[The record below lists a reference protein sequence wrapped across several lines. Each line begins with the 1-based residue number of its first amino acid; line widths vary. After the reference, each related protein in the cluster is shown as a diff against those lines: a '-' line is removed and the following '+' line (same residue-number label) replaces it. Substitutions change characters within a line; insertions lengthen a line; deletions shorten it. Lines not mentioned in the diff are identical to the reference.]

1 MADFGALPP
10 EINSTRMYSGS
21 GSGPLL
27 ASAAAWDA
35 LAVEL
40 ENFAI
45 GISSTLSELQRHS
58 WSGAASSAMAAAA
71 APYVAWATTT
81 AAQAA
86 ETAGRARAAAAAY
99 EGAFAATVPPAV
111 VIANRTLLVALT
123 ATNFFGQNTPAI
135 AATEAAYAQMWAQDA
150 AAMYG
155 YATSASEAA
164 TLTPFG
170 QPPQTTNPSRQ
181 SATAAAVGQTL
192 NTLVGNSPTTL
203 TQLTSAT
210 PLSSAAPPDASASSV
225 ATAIID
231 AFAPVTAFDDV
242 LNSTVLGFLIPKTIF
257 QGGSYFLAAQR
268 TGVQGPD
275 LPVHPP
281 APEGAAATISTW
293 SSPGPSNPVLAN
305 VGRGTPVGGLS
316 VPQNW
321 TAATPAAGPVTE
333 SAPPA
338 ETRFKALPTWAN
350 PTHTSA
356 GIPATGQIN
365 NSATRRGSNAVYR
378 MRDRRYQM
386 PRPTLGG

>member
-10 EINSTRMYSGS
+10 EINSTRMYSGP
-21 GSGPLL
+21 GSSPLL

-45 GISSTLSELQRHS
+45 GISSTLSELQGQS

-81 AAQAA
+81 AAQAE

-99 EGAFAATVPPAV
+99 EAAYAATVPPAV
-111 VIANRTLLVALT
+111 VMANRMLLVTLI
-123 ATNFFGQNTPAI
+123 ATNFLGQNTPAI
-135 AATEAAYAQMWAQDA
+135 AAAEAAYAEMWAQDA

-164 TLTPFG
+164 TLTAFG
-170 QPPQTTNPSRQ
+170 QPPQTTN
-181 SATAAAVGQTL
+181 SAGRSTPAAAVGQAL
-192 NTLVGNSPTTL
+192 NASVGNSSTTL
-203 TQLTSAT
+203 THLTSAT
-210 PLSSAAPPDASASSV
+210 ALSSAAQPDASTSSG
-225 ATAIID
+225 ATTIID
-231 AFAPVTAFDDV
+231 TFAPVTAFDDV
-242 LNSTVLGFLIPKTIF
+242 INSTVLGFLIPKTIF
-257 QGGSYFLAAQR
+257 QGGSYFLATQR
-268 TGVQGPD
+268 TGVLGSD
-275 LPVHPP
+275 LPVRPP
-281 APEGAAATISTW
+281 APEGAAATISTR
-293 SSPGPSNPVLAN
+293 SSPGPSDPVLAS
-305 VGRGTPVGGLS
+305 VGRATPVGGLS

-333 SAPPA
+333 PIPPA

-350 PTHTSA
+350 STNTSA
-356 GIPATGQIN
+356 GLPSMGQIPN
-365 NSATRRGSNAVYR
+365 GAGRRGGNAVYR
-378 MRDRRYQM
+378 MRDRRYHM